1 MAVTAPSRRIA
12 GVLALDPTAFRAVA
26 DDEGALDGAL
36 VVVVGATLLA
46 GLGGLLWT
54 QWGGHPPA
62 NATFAIDL
70 RRFIARSVLLGTVA
84 QSGAWLLWVGV
95 TYLYLRAFGEPVG
108 GARLAR
114 VMGYAFAP
122 MGLQLFIAPPGMEIA
137 AAAVAFGYTAAAM
150 VIGVEAATG
159 AARGRVVLSVLVG
172 LALFAT
178 LLGLLGNGTSDLAPG
193 IFALDPLPTS
203 VGILPLRR

>member
-1 MAVTAPSRRIA
+1 MAVTAPSRRIT
-12 GVLALDPTAFRAVA
+12 GVLALEPAAFRAVA
-26 DDEGALDGAL
+26 DDEGALGGAL
-36 VVVVGATLLA
+36 VTVVGATLLA
-46 GLGGLLWT
+46 GIGGLLWT

-62 NATFAIDL
+62 NATFEIDV

-84 QSGAWLLWVGV
+84 QTGAWLLWVGV
-95 TYLYLRAFGEPVG
+95 TYLYLRAFGERVN

-122 MGLQLFIAPPGMEIA
+122 MGIQLFIAPPGMEIA

-150 VIGVEAATG
+150 IIGVEAGTG

-178 LLGLLGNGTSDLAPG
+178 ALGLLGNGTGDLAPG

-203 VGILPLRR
+203 VGIVPLRR

>member
-1 MAVTAPSRRIA
+1 MATTTTSRRLT
-12 GVLALDPTAFRAVA
+12 GVLALDSAAFRAVA

-36 VVVVGATLLA
+36 VTVVGATLLA
-46 GLGGLLWT
+46 GIGGLLWT

-62 NATFAIDL
+62 NATFEIDL
-70 RRFIARSVLLGTVA
+70 RRFIVRSVLLGTIA
-84 QSGAWLLWVGV
+84 QIGAWLLWVGV
-95 TYLYLRAFGEPVG
+95 TFLYLRAFGERVG

-122 MGLQLFIAPPGMEIA
+122 MGVQLFIAPPGMEIA

-150 VIGVEAATG
+150 IIGVEAATG
-159 AARGRVVLSVLVG
+159 AARGRVALSVLVG
-172 LALFAT
+172 LALFAVV
-178 LLGLLGNGTSDLAPG
+178 LGLLGNGTSDLAPG

-203 VGILPLRR
+203 VGILPLRP

>member
-1 MAVTAPSRRIA
+1 MAVTAPSRLLA
-12 GVLALDPTAFRAVA
+12 GVLTLDPVAFRAIA

-36 VVVVGATLLA
+36 VSVIGATLLA
-46 GLGGLLWT
+46 GIGGLLWT

-62 NATFAIDL
+62 NATFEIDV
-70 RRFIARSVLLGTVA
+70 RRFIARSVLLGTVT
-84 QSGAWLLWVGV
+84 QTGAWLLWVGV
-95 TYLYLRAFGEPVG
+95 TYLYLRAFGEQVG
-108 GARLAR
+108 SARLAR

-122 MGLQLFIAPPGMEIA
+122 MGVQLFIAPPGMEIA

-150 VIGVEAATG
+150 IIGVEAATG

-203 VGILPLRR
+203 VGIVPLRR